1 MFKYIALLMVI
12 PFSVMATDP
21 HHDHND
27 DGGTTTNT
35 TNQTT
40 NIYNSDSVAIA
51 GAVAHAA
58 KCDSSTYSLQ
68 GSVGVSRYNGVNAG
82 AFGLCQRYDDMAGS
96 LSIGKQEGNSSTM
109 ISAGIHWSF

>member
-1 MFKYIALLMVI
+1 MFKYLVLLMVI
-12 PFSVMATDP
+12 PFSVMAGDP
-21 HHDHND
+21 HHDHD
-27 DGGTTTNT
+27 GGGTTTNT

-40 NIYNSDSVAIA
+40 NIYNTTGVAIS

-58 KCDSSTYSLQ
+58 KCDSSTFSLQ
-68 GSVGVSRYNGVNAG
+68 GSVGVSRYEGVNAA
-82 AFGLCQRYDDMAGS
+82 AFGLCQRYDDVAGS